1 MKENSNA
8 RVKEIAANRTS
19 AKSAALTNPVTF
31 QDWLFFGTEP
41 NVFVNV
47 GIVPTSSSVV
57 IQYALVVLQT
67 PGGDIVSD
75 AAINYSN
82 PAAGVASN
90 LATDNGTYDIDTW
103 GDQLEA
109 WAYVQTDQ
117 GDQYSSVQNDT
128 VNP

>member
-1 MKENSNA
+1 MKQNSSA
-8 RVKEIAANRTS
+8 RVKQIAANRTS
-19 AKSAALTNPVTF
+19 AKTAAVTNPVSF
-31 QDWLFFGTEP
+31 QDWLFFGTAP

-90 LATDNGTYDIDTW
+90 LATNNGTYDIGTW
-103 GDQLEA
+103 GNQLEA
-109 WAYVQTDQ
+109 WAYVLTDQ
-117 GDQYSSVQNDT
+117 GDQYSSTQNYT
-128 VNP
+128 VS

>member
-1 MKENSNA
+1 MKQNSSA
-8 RVKEIAANRTS
+8 RVKQIAANRTS
-19 AKSAALTNPVTF
+19 AKTAAVTNPVSF
-31 QDWLFFGTEP
+31 QDWLFFGTAP

-47 GIVPTSSSVV
+47 GIVPASSSVV

-90 LATDNGTYDIDTW
+90 LATNNGTYDIGTW
-103 GDQLEA
+103 GNQLEA

-117 GDQYSSVQNDT
+117 GDQYSSTQTYT
-128 VNP
+128 VS

>member
-1 MKENSNA
+1 MKQNSSA
-8 RVKEIAANRTS
+8 RVKQIAANRTS
-19 AKSAALTNPVTF
+19 AKTAALTNPVSF
-31 QDWLFFGTEP
+31 QDWLFFGTAP

-90 LATDNGTYDIDTW
+90 LATNNGTYDIGTW
-103 GDQLEA
+103 GNQLEA

-117 GDQYSSVQNDT
+117 GDQYSSVQSYT
-128 VNP
+128 VS